1 MRALV
6 LTAILLLASCAPA
19 PDGAGLPLKV
29 NSVTPKTTPLP
40 PMKRFSAAP
49 PPSGPLSNADLARD
63 FLDLTF
69 ELESG
74 RKIERLTRV
83 DGPIRLRVAGPAPA
97 LLVTELRDLIG
108 RLRSEAGLDIA
119 LTDGPAQ
126 ITVNAISRAQVR
138 RSLPQA
144 ACFVIPGVSDWT
156 EFQTARRSGAL
167 DWTRLTKRDKL
178 AIFVPHDVAPQE
190 LRDCLHEELAQAL
203 GPVNDLYRLPDSVFN
218 DDNVHTVLTAHDMMI
233 LRLTYAP
240 ELSNGMS
247 RAEVAARLPRIL
259 ARINPGGARIPAHGQ
274 QDTPRAWIDAIQTA
288 LGPGTSDAGR
298 KSAAERALRIARDAG
313 ITDHRLGF
321 SHYILGRLNQG
332 NRDFARAE
340 FRAADAIFARSPSTR
355 LHRAFTA
362 AQLAADDIRRNA
374 PQAALDRLAPYPEVA
389 MAAQNAALLAT
400 LMLLQAEALDH
411 LGQTDAAARLRL
423 DSLGWAR
430 YGFGAESAVRGK
442 ADEVAALHVETAS

>member
-6 LTAILLLASCAPA
+6 LTAILVLAGCAPA
-19 PDGAGLPLKV
+19 PDGTGLPLRV

-40 PMKRFSAAP
+40 PMKRFSAAA
-49 PPSGPLSNADLARD
+49 PPSVPLSNADLARD

-74 RKIERLTRV
+74 RKIEHLTRV
-83 DGPIRLRVAGPAPA
+83 NGPIRLRVAGPAPA
-97 LLVTELRDLIG
+97 LLITELRDLTG

-119 LTDGPAQ
+119 LSDGAAQ

-138 RSLPQA
+138 RALPQA
-144 ACFVIPGVSDWT
+144 ACFVIPGVSDWS
-156 EFQTARRSGAL
+156 EFQSARRGSAL
-167 DWTRLTKRDKL
+167 DWTKLTRRDKL

-218 DDNVHTVLTAHDMMI
+218 DDNVHTVLTTHDMMI
-233 LRLTYAP
+233 LRMTYAP
-240 ELSNGMS
+240 ELANGMT

-259 ARINPGGARIPAHGQ
+259 ARINPVGARIPARGYP
-274 QDTPRAWIDAIQTA
+274 DTPRAWIDAIQTA

-298 KSAAERALRIARDAG
+298 KAAAARALRIAREAG
-313 ITDHRLGF
+313 IGDQRLGF
-321 SHYILGRLNQG
+321 SHYVLGRLTPG
-332 NRDFARAE
+332 DRDFARAQ
-340 FRAADAIFARSPSTR
+340 FRAADVIFARSASTR

-362 AQLAADDIRRNA
+362 AQLAADDIRRDD
-374 PQAALDRLAPYPEVA
+374 PQRALDRLAPYPDIA
-389 MAAQNAALLAT
+389 RAAQNAALLST
-400 LMLLQAEALDH
+400 LMLLQAKALDQ
-411 LGQTDAAARLRL
+411 LGRTKEAQRLRL

-430 YGFGAESAVRGK
+430 YGFGAERAVRGK
-442 ADEVAALHVETAS
+442 ADEVAALHSETAS

>member
-1 MRALV
+1 
-6 LTAILLLASCAPA
+6 
-19 PDGAGLPLKV
+19 
-29 NSVTPKTTPLP
+29 
-40 PMKRFSAAP
+40 MKRFVASA

-74 RKIERLTRV
+74 RRIDRLTRV
-83 DGPIRLRVAGPAPA
+83 EGPIRLRVTGPAPA
-97 LLVTELRDLIG
+97 LLTTELRDLVE
-108 RLRSEAGLDIA
+108 RLRDEAGLDIA

-126 ITVNAISRAQVR
+126 ITVNAVSRAQVR

-144 ACFVIPGVSDWT
+144 ACFVIPGVSDWAD
-156 EFQTARRSGAL
+156 FQTARRSDAL
-167 DWTRLTKRDKL
+167 DWTRLSTRDKL

-240 ELSNGMS
+240 ELSNGMT
-247 RAEVAARLPRIL
+247 RAQVAARLPRLL
-259 ARINPGGARIPAHGQ
+259 ARINPAGARLPSRGQ
-274 QDTPRAWIDAIQTA
+274 PDSPRAWIDAIQTA

-298 KSAAERALRIARDAG
+298 IRAAERALRVARDAG
-313 ITDHRLGF
+313 ISDHRLGF
-321 SHYILGRLNQG
+321 SHYVIGRLNQG
-332 NRDFARAE
+332 DRDYARAQ
-340 FRAADAIFARSPSTR
+340 FRAADTIFARSPATR

-362 AQLAADDIRRNA
+362 AQLAADDIRRDR
-374 PQAALDRLAPYPEVA
+374 PQAALDRLAPYPDIA
-389 MAAQNAALLAT
+389 MAAQNAALLST
-400 LMLLQAEALDH
+400 LMLLQTEALEL
-411 LGQTDAAARLRL
+411 LGRTDEAERLRL

-430 YGFGAESAVRGK
+430 YGFGAETAVRGK
-442 ADEVAALHVETAS
+442 ADEVAALHGETAS